1 MKNLSWYIAFRYFIS
16 KKSTQAVSIIMY
28 TSLVA
33 IAIATC
39 AMFVIL
45 SVFSGLEGFNIKLFS
60 DINPDLKILPVSGK
74 TIQNLNK
81 VEKVLS
87 ANENIE
93 AYTKVIEEKVYVMY
107 DDKDEIAFLKG
118 VDENFLKVVK
128 IDTCFQVG
136 KFPTTSQIKNISKEA
151 AFGNAL
157 AYRLGIPLDS
167 TSLVSLYMPKPGKGL
182 LTIDNAFEKCNV
194 YMTGVF
200 ALNDQ
205 YENYIFVPISTA
217 QKLLNL
223 PIESAFSI
231 EIKLKNKHIA
241 STQLQIKSE
250 LGDEYQVLTRQEQDA
265 PFLKMMKIEQL
276 FIYMIFILVIIIAS
290 FNLAGAIIII
300 ILDKK
305 HQSKALISL
314 GYSIKGLKRL
324 FFTIGIIITIS
335 GVILG
340 IILGTI
346 LTWIQANFGLVMA
359 NSYMAFPIK
368 FSIYNY
374 LIVLSTVLF
383 IGVLISFFSSR
394 KLNF

>member
-1 MKNLSWYIAFRYFIS
+1 
-16 KKSTQAVSIIMY
+16 MY
-28 TSLVA
+28 TSLFA

-45 SVFSGLEGFNIKLFS
+45 SVFSGLESFNIKLFS

-74 TIQNLNK
+74 TLPNLNK

-87 ANENIE
+87 ANKNIY

-118 VDENFLKVVK
+118 IDENFLKVVK

-136 KFPTTSQIKNISKEA
+136 KFPSVSKKTAFSKEA

-157 AYRLGIPLDS
+157 AYHLGIPLDS
-167 TSLVSLYMPKPGKGL
+167 TSLVALYMPKPGKGL
-182 LTIDNAFEKCNV
+182 LTIDNAFEKSNV
-194 YMTGVF
+194 YMKGVF

-217 QKLLNL
+217 QRLLNL
-223 PIESAFSI
+223 PLESAFSI
-231 EIKLKNKHIA
+231 EIKLKNKHVI
-241 STQLQIKSE
+241 STQSQLKSE
-250 LGDEYQVLTRQEQDA
+250 LGKQYQVLTRQEQDA
-265 PFLKMMKIEQL
+265 SFLKMMKVEQL

-305 HQSKALISL
+305 NQSKSLISL
-314 GYSIKGLKRL
+314 GYSIKGLKIL
-324 FFTIGIIITIS
+324 FFTIGVIITIS

-346 LTWIQANFGLVMA
+346 LIWLQARFGLVMA
-359 NSYMAFPIK
+359 NSFMPFPIK

-374 LIVLSTVLF
+374 FMVLGTVLF
-383 IGVLISFFSSR
+383 IGVLISFLSSR